1 MLKSLRI
8 WAIIAAM
15 LAPCVALAQ
24 GSNTVIPLLVNA
36 SATGN
41 LFAGTLGGNY
51 QINLAGTVGGST
63 VTVTASDSS
72 GVQQTVATFTAVGTQ
87 CIALGARANLQAVVT
102 GGSPSGLYLNASGV
116 QYCPNSGSGGPSTNV
131 NIAGINSTAPGL
143 TNPLFTAF
151 AEAGDTT
158 GTFTNATQTTSV
170 TASNGDGYGT
180 ALVSINGTYATATG
194 VFEESDDN
202 GTTWYSVV
210 ATRSDNSA
218 PGETGYTTL
227 TNTNR
232 QWIIALSG
240 NDSIR
245 VRSTAVATGTVNV
258 RISIVAA
265 PNATTVNGTVNTVSG
280 VITPAAGTTSTV
292 VTGGTAVT
300 LVTGPIKGGYITNPI
315 NLASQGIAAAENAY
329 IDPVGSP
336 GSTDTAGNGTTV
348 ILTPGQTYS
357 LPALSTGV
365 LVKGNAATSGHKFT
379 VVVW

>member
-1 MLKSLRI
+1 MRKSFIGALLASSI
-8 WAIIAAM
+8 FVGHVQAGSPVTINNPANTQTAVVDAAG
-15 LAPCVALAQ
+15 LHVVCDSGCVA
-24 GSNTVIPLLVNA
+24 G
-36 SATGN
+36 
-41 LFAGTLGGNY
+41 
-51 QINLAGTVGGST
+51 
-63 VTVTASDSS
+63 
-72 GVQQTVATFTAVGTQ
+72 
-87 CIALGARANLQAVVT
+87 
-102 GGSPSGLYLNASGV
+102 GGSPGAVNLTQILGAA
-116 QYCPNSGSGGPSTNV
+116 PSV
-131 NIAGINSTAPGL
+131 
-143 TNPLFTAF
+143 TNPLFMAF

-158 GTFTNATQTTSV
+158 GTFTNGTQTTSV
-170 TASNGDGYGT
+170 TATNADGYAT

-202 GTTWYSVV
+202 GTTWYPVV

-227 TNTNR
+227 TNTTR

-280 VITPAAGTTSTV
+280 AITPAAGTASTV

-329 IDPVGSP
+329 IDPVGVP
-336 GSTDTAGNGTTV
+336 GSTDANGNGTTV

-357 LPALSTGV
+357 LPALATGV
-365 LVKGNAATSGHKFT
+365 LVKGNAATSGHKFSI
-379 VVVW
+379 VVW